1 MTINELRKRVRRG
14 DTVIVEFTK
23 EIENYETCI
32 DEGMRAIVVKVDN
45 TDGYECSKI
54 HFDLKP
60 FDEYN
65 SGFAQSNYY
74 DNKGIPCLSAK
85 EAGQYPEDGVE
96 TCYFADT
103 VDIIEF
109 IEIEQIVEN

>member
-1 MTINELRKRVRRG
+1 MTINELRRRVRRG

-45 TDGYECSKI
+45 SDGYDCSKV

-65 SGFAQSNYY
+65 DDFAQANYF
-74 DNKGIPCLSAK
+74 DKNGAPTETAK
-85 EAGQYPEDGVE
+85 ENGQHPVDGIE
-96 TCYFADT
+96 YCYFADNL
-103 VDIIEF
+103 DIVEF
-109 IEIEQIVEN
+109 VEIDQIVEN